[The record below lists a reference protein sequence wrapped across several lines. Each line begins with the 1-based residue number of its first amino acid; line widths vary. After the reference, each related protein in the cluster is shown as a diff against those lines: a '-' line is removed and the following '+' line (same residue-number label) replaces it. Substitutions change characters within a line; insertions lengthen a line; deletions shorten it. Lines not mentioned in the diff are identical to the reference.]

1 MSQLPKEYSPNLP
14 RVSSIVEFA
23 YPFKGEDKERFLSW
37 LWKKNIEYADY
48 MEEASSWGR
57 YVHNALEQYVKT
69 WKFTGRKYKWYVL
82 NGISFLKTGEYE
94 VVETELY
101 VRGKDYQWTID
112 IIVKRVSDGK
122 YWILDYKTYGLAKD
136 KFGIEKVYRKPYD
149 KLKKA
154 SLQLSLYSRIVKKYN
169 IEFLGIV
176 EIWEDYCHLHQL
188 EFWEEEDIL
197 KLIKEYELSYIDNI

>member
-1 MSQLPKEYSPNLP
+1 MNKLPKEYSPNLP

-37 LWKKNIEYADY
+37 LWKKNIDFTEY

-57 YVHNALEQYVKT
+57 YVHNALEQFVKT
-69 WKFTGRKYKWYVL
+69 WEFNWRKYKGYIKNW
-82 NGISFLKTGEYE
+82 IDFLKNWEYE
-94 VVETELY
+94 VVETEHY
-101 VRGKDYQWTID
+101 VRGRDYQWTID
-112 IIVKRVSDGK
+112 IIVKRVADGK

-154 SLQLSLYSRIVKKYN
+154 SLQLSLYSRIVKKYK
-169 IEFLGIV
+169 IEFIGIV
-176 EIWEDYCHLHQL
+176 ELWENYCYLHPL
-188 EFWEEEDIL
+188 EFWEKDELD
-197 KLIKEYELSYIDNI
+197 KLVREYKLSYIDNI